1 MTKQKRANAR
11 VVKKQTIQEVLD
23 WLSEREET
31 IKALMYASNKETERL
46 GFKAQLDFIGIARI
60 NVKQIGK
67 GGEN

>member
-1 MTKQKRANAR
+1 MAKQRKVKTRE
-11 VVKKQTIQEVLD
+11 VKKQAIQEVLD

-31 IKALMYASNKETERL
+31 IKALMYASDKEIERA

-67 GGEN
+67 GEGK